1 MSENAAP
8 AADAVAE
15 QAGAAPARG
24 GSSLTE
30 TVDRLSLEQALKD
43 FEVANARVL
52 DLTHRLTELNQELL
66 ELRSTHEQLRIE
78 HNKVLARRAA
88 PRAAAEAAA
97 SQALRV
103 VRVVKRKLR

>member
-8 AADAVAE
+8 AVAE
-15 QAGAAPARG
+15 AAAPAGRPA
-24 GSSLTE
+24 SLTE
-30 TVDRLSLEQALKD
+30 TVDRVSLVQALKD

-66 ELRSTHEQLRIE
+66 ELRSTHERLRIE

-103 VRVVKRKLR
+103 VRVVKRRMR

>member
-1 MSENAAP
+1 MTENATSAAAGQRGAP
-8 AADAVAE
+8 RGSAASV
-15 QAGAAPARG
+15 
-24 GSSLTE
+24 TE

-66 ELRSTHEQLRIE
+66 ELRSTHERLRIE

-103 VRVVKRKLR
+103 ARAIKRRLQ

>member
-8 AADAVAE
+8 AADAVAVE
-15 QAGAAPARG
+15 ADAAPAGRA
-24 GSSLTE
+24 SSVTE
-30 TVDRLSLEQALKD
+30 IVDRLSLAQALKD

-52 DLTHRLTELNQELL
+52 DLTHRLTVLD
-66 ELRSTHEQLRIE
+66 LRSDHERLRIE
-78 HNKVLARRAA
+78 QNQVLARRAA

-103 VRVVKRKLR
+103 ARAVKRRLG

>member
-1 MSENAAP
+1 MTENATSAAAAQGGAP
-8 AADAVAE
+8 RGSAASV
-15 QAGAAPARG
+15 
-24 GSSLTE
+24 TE

-66 ELRSTHEQLRIE
+66 ELRSTHERLRIE

-103 VRVVKRKLR
+103 ARAVKRRLR

>member
-1 MSENAAP
+1 MSENVAS
-8 AADAVAE
+8 ADAVAE
-15 QAGAAPARG
+15 AGAAPTGRATT
-24 GSSLTE
+24 LTE
-30 TVDRLSLEQALKD
+30 TVDRLSLTQALKD
-43 FEVANARVL
+43 FEVANARTL

-66 ELRSTHEQLRIE
+66 ELRSAHERLRIE

-103 VRVVKRKLR
+103 ARAVKRRLG

>member
-8 AADAVAE
+8 AVDAA
-15 QAGAAPARG
+15 AAAPAGRS
-24 GSSLTE
+24 SSLTE
-30 TVDRLSLEQALKD
+30 TVDRVSLVQALKD

-66 ELRSTHEQLRIE
+66 ELRSSHEQLRIE

-88 PRAAAEAAA
+88 PRAAAEVAA

-103 VRVVKRKLR
+103 ARAVKRRLR

>member
-8 AADAVAE
+8 AVDAE
-15 QAGAAPARG
+15 AGAPAGRP
-24 GSSLTE
+24 SSVTE
-30 TVDRLSLEQALKD
+30 TVDRLSLVQALKD

-66 ELRSTHEQLRIE
+66 DLRSTHERLRIE

-97 SQALRV
+97 AQALRA
-103 VRVVKRKLR
+103 VRVVKRRLR

>member
-1 MSENAAP
+1 MPENAAP
-8 AADAVAE
+8 AVDTVAGE
-15 QAGAAPARG
+15 TGPAPAGRAP
-24 GSSLTE
+24 SVTE
-30 TVDRLSLEQALKD
+30 TVDRLSLVQALKD

-66 ELRSTHEQLRIE
+66 ELRSTHEKLRIE

-103 VRVVKRKLR
+103 ARAVKRRMR